1 MKTALIKLKAV
12 IYKKRQPLTTSI
24 LLILVVMSYQNCQQS
39 EFYEKDEL
47 ASLNDNNT
55 VPDVGGP
62 VEETGPVV
70 VAPPSNETIC
80 DKANPQELICNPLGD
95 GPADPT
101 TPIDPI
107 KNASELGLI
116 ANLYEGQN
124 GWASLD
130 RYFIEGYKH
139 PTAIYFS
146 NFNVTPRSFSQG
158 FNFSENDFLKNKAGN
173 RLIEWFAIEAKG
185 QLALPES
192 ATEGYYHITTISD
205 DGIEVKI
212 DDKAIISHKGT
223 HAPVID
229 CANALVKLTKDDAAE
244 FQLRYFQGPRYQI
257 ALMTFIKKV
266 EDPTTFNKKE
276 ACGTK
281 GNAESLKK
289 LGYTVIAPQWFKLP
303 ANN

>member
-1 MKTALIKLKAV
+1 MKTALLKLKAA

-24 LLILVVMSYQNCQQS
+24 LLILVVISYQNCQQS

-47 ASLNDNNT
+47 AKLDDRST
-55 VPDVGGP
+55 VPDIAAP
-62 VEETGPVV
+62 IKDEPVV
-70 VAPPSNETIC
+70 EVPPKNETIC
-80 DKANPQELICNPLGD
+80 DKANPQELICNPLGN
-95 GPADPT
+95 GPTDPS

-107 KNASELGLI
+107 KNAHELGLI
-116 ANLYEGQN
+116 ANLYEGQY
-124 GWASLD
+124 GWGSLD
-130 RYFIEGYKH
+130 RYFVEGYKH
-139 PTAIYFS
+139 PTPIYFS
-146 NFNVTPRSFSQG
+146 NFNVTPRSFSEG
-158 FNFSENDFLKNKAGN
+158 FNFSDSEFLKNKAGN

-192 ATEGYYHITTISD
+192 AAEGYYHITTISD

-212 DDKAIISHKGT
+212 NNKAIISHKGT
-223 HAPVID
+223 HAPAVD
-229 CANALVKLTKDDAAE
+229 CANDLVKLTKDEAAE

-266 EDPTTFNKKE
+266 EDPSLFNKKE
-276 ACGTK
+276 ACLEK